1 MAGEVL
7 GIDVGGSSVK
17 AGLVDLTAGRLA
29 GELISA
35 PTPRPA
41 TPLALVSVLAGL
53 AGRLPAAAGRVGVA
67 FPSVIKEGSA
77 YTAANID
84 SGWVGTNGAALA
96 SRALARPVLFLND
109 ADAAGLA
116 EMRFGSGRGCTGT
129 VIMLTF
135 GTGIGTALF
144 TGGKLFPN
152 SELGHLE
159 LHGMDAEKWAS
170 AQVRTAEGLDFPAW
184 VARVNDYLLAMHK
197 LFARR
202 VHPRRRGERA
212 LRRVRAPAALAG
224 AAASGALCGAGG
236 RGRSGAGG
244 CGDLT
249 EAVTW
254 RASCRRSARRF

>member
-1 MAGEVL
+1 MTGEVL

-17 AGLVDLTAGRLA
+17 AGLVDLKAGRLT

-35 PTPRPA
+35 PTPRPS
-41 TPLALVSVLAGL
+41 TPPAVTDVLAEL
-53 AGRLPAAAGRVGVA
+53 AARLPATPGRVGVA
-67 FPSVIKEGSA
+67 FPSVIKDGTA

-84 SGWVGTNGAALA
+84 AAWLGTNGAALA

-135 GTGIGTALF
+135 GTGIGSALF
-144 TGGKLFPN
+144 TGGRLFPN

-159 LHGMDAEKWAS
+159 LRGMDAEKWAS

-184 VARVNDYLLAMHK
+184 IERVNEYLLAMHK
-197 LFARR
+197 LFWPDVFILGGA
-202 VHPRRRGERA
+202 VSERFA
-212 LRRVRAPAALAG
+212 EFAPLLRSPAELRAAHFAGQAGVVGAALA
-224 AAASGALCGAGG
+224 AA
-236 RGRSGAGG
+236 
-244 CGDLT
+244 
-249 EAVTW
+249 EA
-254 RASCRRSARRF
+254 